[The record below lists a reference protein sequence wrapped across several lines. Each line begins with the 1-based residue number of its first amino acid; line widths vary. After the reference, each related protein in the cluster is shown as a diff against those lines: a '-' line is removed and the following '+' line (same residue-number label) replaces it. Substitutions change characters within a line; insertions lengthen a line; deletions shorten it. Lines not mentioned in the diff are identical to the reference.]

1 MTYEERMSLI
11 RSELTSMLA
20 TYAVPKHLDSDNKV
34 RQEVEGIA
42 RMVNNKFPSDTTL
55 DHIRG
60 TLERASMKLT
70 EAHKSRTWPTG
81 KDIGTAVAKSMSTQ
95 MGIKGANPTQWKPD
109 AYEINARRIRA
120 GEPVGEMYI
129 QGKAAERMVKMGL
142 VTEEQL
148 APYLVYLDAHR
159 LTQQYEID

>member
-1 MTYEERMSLI
+1 
-11 RSELTSMLA
+11 
-20 TYAVPKHLDSDNKV
+20 
-34 RQEVEGIA
+34 
-42 RMVNNKFPSDTTL
+42 
-55 DHIRG
+55 
-60 TLERASMKLT
+60 
-70 EAHKSRTWPTG
+70 
-81 KDIGTAVAKSMSTQ
+81 MSTQ